1 MTCPRRKG
9 MRVAH
14 GREEARVVVRS
25 VRVGLILEELLLE
38 GGRVEV
44 LLLVVHLLSEVCW
57 KGLLGRLTWGK
68 GRDRGRRRFR
78 CTDKME
84 SESKTQ
90 NG

>member
-1 MTCPRRKG
+1 

-14 GREEARVVVRS
+14 GREEARVVIRRVG
-25 VRVGLILEELLLE
+25 VGLILEELLLE

-44 LLLVVHLLSEVCW
+44 LLLVVHLLSEVW
-57 KGLLGRLTWGK
+57 REGLLRRLTWGK

-78 CTDKME
+78 CTDKMV
-84 SESKTQ
+84 SESQTQ